1 MRKKTSP
8 RCSLEA
14 IAAYKRIFP
23 STNAALEYLA
33 DGFPSLYTRTVEG
46 LSGKFSSNELKLMID
61 AMNGALLT
69 PWLSGLHIEA
79 HISVAVHLDKIH
91 KKWGVDPVQLLAK
104 INTLSVFE
112 RACLEIWAGAFWLK
126 TNQVDV
132 DKYILPMVGQVS

>member
-14 IAAYKRIFP
+14 IAAYKQIFP

-46 LSGKFSSNELKLMID
+46 ISGKFSPDELKLMID

-69 PWLSGLHIEA
+69 PWLSGLHIAA
-79 HISVAVHLDKIH
+79 HISVAVQ
-91 KKWGVDPVQLLAK
+91 PA
-104 INTLSVFE
+104 
-112 RACLEIWAGAFWLK
+112 
-126 TNQVDV
+126 
-132 DKYILPMVGQVS
+132 